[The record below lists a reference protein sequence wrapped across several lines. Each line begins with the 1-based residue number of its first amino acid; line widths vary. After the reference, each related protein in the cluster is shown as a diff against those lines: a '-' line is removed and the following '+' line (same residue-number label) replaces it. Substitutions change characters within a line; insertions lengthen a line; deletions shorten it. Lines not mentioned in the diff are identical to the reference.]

1 MAARAVGGGR
11 GLRMALEPN
20 GGEETAEG
28 QALGRALR
36 PGLYPK
42 DYVDCEGVPPHL
54 LLAGG

>member
-1 MAARAVGGGR
+1 
-11 GLRMALEPN
+11 MALEPN